1 MPMIYFQNILPIE
14 DFTPMNNAQRDL
26 LTKALADV
34 SKGIF
39 IGALLAAATGKLS
52 AYEASLGVLFALLFY
67 LAAHTIAGA
76 PDHD

>member
-1 MPMIYFQNILPIE
+1 
-14 DFTPMNNAQRDL
+14 MNNVQRDL

-52 AYEASLGVLFALLFY
+52 TYEACLGVLFALLFY

-76 PDHD
+76 HHHD